1 MIRRKH
7 HEAFTGQTFQ
17 MNQILNLKDVMQIT
31 RLGRATIYNMLD
43 PKNVSYDS
51 TFPKQIRLS
60 SNRVVWLA
68 VEINIWIESKIA
80 QR

>member
-1 MIRRKH
+1 MNALI
-7 HEAFTGQTFQ
+7 TGQTFQ

-51 TFPKQIRLS
+51 TFPKQIKLS
-60 SNRVVWLA
+60 ANRVGWIAREVNA
-68 VEINIWIESKIA
+68 WIESKVIE
-80 QR
+80 R

>member
-1 MIRRKH
+1 MN
-7 HEAFTGQTFQ
+7 AFTGQTFQ

-31 RLGRATIYNMLD
+31 KLGRATIYNMLN

-51 TFPKQIRLS
+51 TFPKQIKLS
-60 SNRVVWLA
+60 TNRVGWLA
-68 VEINIWIESKIA
+68 AEVNAWIESKIT